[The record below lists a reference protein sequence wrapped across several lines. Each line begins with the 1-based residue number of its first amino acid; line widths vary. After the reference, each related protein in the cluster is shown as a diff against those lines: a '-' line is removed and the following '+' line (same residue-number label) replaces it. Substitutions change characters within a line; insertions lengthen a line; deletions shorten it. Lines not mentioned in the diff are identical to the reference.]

1 MGFILVE
8 YYDDDHTWLV
18 HGRPDW
24 TELLDGKNDR
34 EVIDF
39 MRGKGYEYEKEYPA
53 DDGIT
58 FKFKRVEGKD

>member
-18 HGRPDW
+18 HGRP
-24 TELLDGKNDR
+24 DR